1 LPAFGFVLAAVFFAV
16 VFFIVHLASSM
27 ETDADWQSTV
37 AAAPGNDNT
46 LSTVVHNA
54 LPLQANV
61 IRQLSI

>member
-27 ETDADWQSTV
+27 ETDADRQSTL
-37 AAAPGNDNT
+37 AAAPGNDNA
-46 LSTVVHNA
+46 LPMVVHN
-54 LPLQANV
+54 PLAPQVSV